1 MTMIEKEDIILAQ
14 NGDEESIEKI
24 IKEYQG
30 AIYKNNRS
38 FFLKGGDSDDLM
50 QEGLIGLIKAIK
62 SYDETRNAC
71 FSTFA
76 NLCIRRQM
84 ITAVKNHNSDKY
96 KNLNLAMQG
105 EGYSTQEES
114 IHYSRP
120 SLGFYS
126 PEDIFLGKELVNL
139 LTGFLEENLSTLE
152 KKVFT
157 YLCKE
162 YTYVEI
168 ADFLNEPPKKIDNTI
183 QRIKKKILT
192 YLGSYS
198 K

>member
-1 MTMIEKEDIILAQ
+1 MIEKEDIILAQ

-76 NLCIRRQM
+76 NLCIKRQI
-84 ITAVKNHNSDKY
+84 ITAVKSSNSNRNQKLNTSIIGDKDV
-96 KNLNLAMQG
+96 NLDDLAQ
-105 EGYSTQEES
+105 YAK
-114 IHYSRP
+114 P
-120 SLGFYS
+120 SVNFYS
-126 PEDIFLGKELVNL
+126 PEDILIGKELVEMLGDFLNNNL
-139 LTGFLEENLSTLE
+139 TPLE
-152 KKVFT
+152 KKVFFYT
-157 YLCKE
+157 CKQ
-162 YTYVEI
+162 YKYNEI
-168 ADFLNEPPKKIDNTI
+168 AELLEEPSKKIDNAI
-183 QRIKKKILT
+183 QRVRKKILG
-192 YLGSYS
+192 YLSEYTRD
-198 K
+198 

>member
-1 MTMIEKEDIILAQ
+1 MIEKKDIFLAQ
-14 NGDEESIEKI
+14 SGDEESIEKI

-50 QEGLIGLIKAIK
+50 QEGFIGLIKAIK
-62 SYDETRNAC
+62 SYDDNRNAC

-96 KNLNLAMQG
+96 KNLNQAMQG
-105 EGYSTQEES
+105 EGYSTHEES
-114 IHYSRP
+114 VHYSFP

-139 LTGFLEENLSTLE
+139 LTSFLEENLSSLE
-152 KKVFT
+152 RKVFS

-162 YTYVEI
+162 YSYIEI
-168 ADFLNEPPKKIDNTI
+168 ATFLDESPKKIDNTI
-183 QRIKKKILT
+183 QRVKKKILGYLNT
-192 YLGSYS
+192 YT

>member
-1 MTMIEKEDIILAQ
+1 MIEKQDIILAQ
-14 NGDEESIEKI
+14 SGDEDSIEKI
-24 IKEYQG
+24 IKEYER
-30 AIYKNNRS
+30 AIYKNNHS

-62 SYDETRNAC
+62 SYDDSRNAC

-76 NLCIRRQM
+76 NLCIRRQI

-96 KNLNLAMQG
+96 KNLNQAMQG
-105 EGYSTQEES
+105 EGFSTHEEN
-114 IHYSRP
+114 IHYSYP

-126 PEDIFLGKELVNL
+126 PEDIFLGKELIKL
-139 LTGFLEENLSTLE
+139 LTVFLDENLSNLE

-157 YLCKE
+157 FLCKE
-162 YTYVEI
+162 YSYVEI
-168 ADFLNEPPKKIDNTI
+168 ASFLDESPKKIDNTI
-183 QRIKKKILT
+183 QRVKKKILS
-192 YLGSYS
+192 YLSSYS